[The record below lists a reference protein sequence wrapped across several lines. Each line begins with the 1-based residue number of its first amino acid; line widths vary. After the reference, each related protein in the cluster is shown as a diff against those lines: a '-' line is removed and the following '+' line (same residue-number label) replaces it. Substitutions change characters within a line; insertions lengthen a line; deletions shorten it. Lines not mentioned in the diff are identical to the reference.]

1 MWILLSLS
9 LASTHDAYTTNKTT
23 SARIAQPNKRTSQ
36 SFRLWISLFSSATSS
51 SSDSSG
57 LVGQVVVAVGVVD
70 LSCPRQLRLIV
81 AAEVTTALLMVE
93 SIDCDRKLVAACEAE
108 TVCRR
113 ATGFFTHVEL
123 FFLFCFLFFCFFV
136 YYFFPTVE
144 WEWMKFSIHSFH
156 SGFLVIHSH
165 SVPFHSILV
174 HPYQIRLHN
183 FSIQPYATPGTRLTY
198 KIQCLSEAKSNI
210 DHSISEER
218 NRKKLNKI

>member
-1 MWILLSLS
+1 M
-9 LASTHDAYTTNKTT
+9 
-23 SARIAQPNKRTSQ
+23 
-36 SFRLWISLFSSATSS
+36 
-51 SSDSSG
+51 
-57 LVGQVVVAVGVVD
+57 
-70 LSCPRQLRLIV
+70 
-81 AAEVTTALLMVE
+81 TTALLMVE

-123 FFLFCFLFFCFFV
+123 FFLFSFLFFCFFV

-218 NRKKLNKI
+218 NRKKLNKIKKLKKLKKQTKPLTRSCRSSLSTIDISILIPIESDKA